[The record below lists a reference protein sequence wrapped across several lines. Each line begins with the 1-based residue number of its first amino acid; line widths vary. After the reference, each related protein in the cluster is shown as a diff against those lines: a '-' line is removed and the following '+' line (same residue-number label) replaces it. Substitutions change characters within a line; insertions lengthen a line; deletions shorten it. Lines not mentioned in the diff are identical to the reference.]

1 MNEFF
6 INYLGANIVC
16 AIIFGIFLGHDL
28 LGVDRQEKQIKF
40 DHALIA
46 FILYFISD
54 SLWAG
59 VVSGVIPQS
68 RVSVVLT
75 NFSNY
80 IFMAFVTYAWLRYVM
95 AVEQAPHRER
105 KINKFAIIFPF
116 LVSTIAL
123 IIVYFVAPQVLIDE
137 NLEVLPAFNIFLLI
151 VPCINI
157 AAVILY
163 TVRKAKKEGN
173 PAEKRKHLYIGL
185 FPLLVVGGG
194 LIQVTLL
201 PQSPIF
207 CFCCTIL
214 MIMIYIQS
222 IETQISIDSLTNLN
236 NRTQFMRYV
245 SQSSN
250 LHMEGKTTYAVMIDV
265 NSFKLINDTYGHA
278 EGDRAL
284 IIIAEALKTTI
295 AKSNLPAFICRFG
308 GDEFVLII
316 YANNAKYI
324 EKTIDDIRKNINSS
338 CKNDSKQY
346 SLSISAGYDELQD
359 GQDTFQKCL
368 QRADKKLY
376 LDKKHCK
383 IENLAM
389 TDK

>member
-151 VPCINI
+151 VPYINI

-194 LIQVTLL
+194 LVQVIFL
-201 PQSPIF
+201 PESPIF

-222 IETQISIDSLTNLN
+222 IETQISIDPLTNLN

-316 YANNAKYI
+316 YADNAKYI

-376 LDKKHCK
+376 LDKKYCK